1 MTFEDEYADRKEIP
15 MTIEN
20 DEEVIFIK
28 CWECD
33 GSGIYAKATRWEPA
47 DKCDACE
54 GNGGYEKVVK
64 SE

>member
-1 MTFEDEYADRKEIP
+1 MTFEDEYADRKVIP

-20 DEEVIFIK
+20 DEEVIFVE
-28 CWECD
+28 CWECE
-33 GSGIYAKATRWEPA
+33 GSGIYSKATRWEPA